1 MKIVYSLCLLLTSFL
16 SYSQTD
22 STEVLEDYSNYG
34 EPEGV
39 KRYTTQKVLNQT
51 PQKIISFGYEYNG
64 EFHMPG
70 IRISESIS
78 ILEDRHVNQVNAFK
92 AQLNIPVVA
101 TNKII
106 WQLGA
111 NYWGSQFQIE
121 NPGSNAFAKQLNQ
134 SSLISAGLN
143 TTIFKPLNET
153 NFLIFQASADVNGL
167 FNEQAKVTSNALT
180 LSATGIYG
188 WKKSEKNMIGAG
200 IARTYRAGRLI
211 YVPVLLWNKTFNDK
225 WGMELLLPARG
236 FIRYNINTSNM
247 IQAGFELEGNQF
259 SMPIPGTQRDL
270 FYIQR
275 GEFKPRIMWDK
286 KITGFLWFSAQV
298 GLRYNYRF
306 DVMNKYDGKEEAD
319 RYFTSNLGNPLYF
332 NFSLNLV
339 SP

>member
-1 MKIVYSLCLLLTSFL
+1 V
-16 SYSQTD
+16 
-22 STEVLEDYSNYG
+22 ST
-34 EPEGV
+34 
-39 KRYTTQKVLNQT
+39 
-51 PQKIISFGYEYNG
+51 
-64 EFHMPG
+64 G
-70 IRISESIS
+70 I
-78 ILEDRHVNQVNAFK
+78 
-92 AQLNIPVVA
+92 
-101 TNKII
+101 
-106 WQLGA
+106 
-111 NYWGSQFQIE
+111 
-121 NPGSNAFAKQLNQ
+121 
-134 SSLISAGLN
+134 N

-225 WGMELLLPARG
+225 WGMELLLPAKG

-306 DVMNKYDGKEEAD
+306 DVMNKYDGKEEGD
-319 RYFTSNLGNPLYF
+319 RYFTSKLGNPLYF

>member
-1 MKIVYSLCLLLTSFL
+1 MKIVYSICFLLISFL
-16 SYSQTD
+16 SFSQTD

-39 KRYTTQKVLNQT
+39 KRYCTQKVLNQT
-51 PQKIISFGYEYNG
+51 PQKIISIGYEYMG

-70 IRISESIS
+70 IRISETLPT
-78 ILEDRHVNQVNAFK
+78 LEDRHVSQVNVFK

-111 NYWGSQFQIE
+111 NYWGSQFQVE

-143 TTIFKPLNET
+143 TTVFKPLNET

-167 FNEQAKVTSNALT
+167 FNPEAKVTSNALT
-180 LSATGIYG
+180 ISATAIYG
-188 WKKSEKNMIGAG
+188 WKKSEKNMIGTG
-200 IARTYRAGRLI
+200 IARSYRAGRMM
-211 YVPVLLWNKTFNDK
+211 YFPVLFWNKTFNDK
-225 WGMELLLPARG
+225 WGMELLLPAKG

-259 SMPIPGTQRDL
+259 SMPIPSAQQDL
-270 FYIQR
+270 FYVQR
-275 GEFKPRIMWDK
+275 GELKPRIMWDK

-306 DVMNKYDGKEEAD
+306 DVMNKYDGKEDNE
-319 RYFTSNLGNPLYF
+319 RYFSSKLGNPLYF
-332 NFSLNLV
+332 NFSLNFV

>member
-16 SYSQTD
+16 SFSQTD
-22 STEVLEDYSNYG
+22 STDVLEDYSNYG

-70 IRISESIS
+70 IRISESSLAI
-78 ILEDRHVNQVNAFK
+78 EDRHVRQVDVFK
-92 AQLNIPVVA
+92 AQVNIPVVA

-111 NYWGSQFQIE
+111 NYWGSKFQVE
-121 NPGSNAFAKQLNQ
+121 NPGNNAFAKQLNQ
-134 SSLISAGLN
+134 SSLISAGIN
-143 TTIFKPLNET
+143 STVFKPLNET

-225 WGMELLLPARG
+225 WGMELLLPAKG

>member
-1 MKIVYSLCLLLTSFL
+1 MKTVYSLCFLLTSFL
-16 SYSQTD
+16 SFSQTD

-39 KRYTTQKVLNQT
+39 KRYATQKVLNQT

-70 IRISESIS
+70 IRISESLS
-78 ILEDRHVNQVNAFK
+78 TFEDRHVNQVNAFK

-167 FNEQAKVTSNALT
+167 FNEEAKVTSNALT

-211 YVPVLLWNKTFNDK
+211 YVPVLLWNKTFNDT
-225 WGMELLLPARG
+225 WGMELLLPAKG

-306 DVMNKYDGKEEAD
+306 DVMNKYDGKEDAD
-319 RYFTSNLGNPLYF
+319 RYFTSKLGNPLYF

>member
-1 MKIVYSLCLLLTSFL
+1 MKILYSICFTLISFL
-16 SYSQTD
+16 SISQTD

-51 PQKIISFGYEYNG
+51 PQKIISVGYEYNG

-70 IRISESIS
+70 IRIAESFS
-78 ILEDRHVNQVNAFK
+78 ILEDKHVSQVNVFK
-92 AQLNIPVVA
+92 AQVNVPVVA

-111 NYWGSQFQIE
+111 NYWGSKFAVE

-134 SSLISAGLN
+134 TSLISAGLN

-153 NFLIFQASADVNGL
+153 NFMIFQASADVNGL
-167 FNEQAKVTSNALT
+167 FNENAKVTSNALT
-180 LSATGIYG
+180 ISATAIYG
-188 WKKSEKNMIGAG
+188 WKKSEKNMIGTG
-200 IARTYRAGRLI
+200 IARSYRAGRMM
-211 YVPVLLWNKTFNDK
+211 YFPVLFWNKTFNDK
-225 WGMELLLPARG
+225 WGMELLLPAKG

-259 SMPIPGTQRDL
+259 SMPIPSTQRDL

-275 GEFKPRIMWDK
+275 GELKPRIMWDK

-306 DVMNKYDGKEEAD
+306 DVMNKYDGKED
-319 RYFTSNLGNPLYF
+319 NDSYFSSKLGNPLYF
-332 NFSLNLV
+332 NISLNLV

>member
-1 MKIVYSLCLLLTSFL
+1 MKTVYSLCFLLTSFL
-16 SYSQTD
+16 SFSQTD

-39 KRYTTQKVLNQT
+39 KRYATQKVLNQT

-70 IRISESIS
+70 IRISESLS
-78 ILEDRHVNQVNAFK
+78 TFEDRHVNQVNAFK

-121 NPGSNAFAKQLNQ
+121 NPGSNTFAKQLNQ

-167 FNEQAKVTSNALT
+167 FNEQAKMTSNALT

-211 YVPVLLWNKTFNDK
+211 YVPVLLWNKTFNDT
-225 WGMELLLPARG
+225 WGMELLLPAKG

-306 DVMNKYDGKEEAD
+306 DVMNKYDGKEDAD
-319 RYFTSNLGNPLYF
+319 RYFTSKLGNPLYF

>member
-1 MKIVYSLCLLLTSFL
+1 MKIVYSICFLLTSFL

-39 KRYTTQKVLNQT
+39 KRYCTQKVLNQT
-51 PQKIISFGYEYNG
+51 PQKIISIGYEYMG

-70 IRISESIS
+70 IRISETLPT
-78 ILEDRHVNQVNAFK
+78 LEDRHVSQVNVFK

-111 NYWGSQFQIE
+111 NYWGSQFQVE

-143 TTIFKPLNET
+143 TTVFKPLNET

-167 FNEQAKVTSNALT
+167 FNQEVKVTSNALT
-180 LSATGIYG
+180 FSATGIYG

-200 IARTYRAGRLI
+200 IARTYRAGRLM
-211 YVPVLLWNKTFNDK
+211 YFPVLFWNKTFNDK

-236 FIRYNINTSNM
+236 FVRYNINTSNM
-247 IQAGFELEGNQF
+247 IQVGFELEGNQF
-259 SMPIPGTQRDL
+259 SMSIPSTQRDL

-275 GEFKPRIMWDK
+275 GELKPRIMWDK

-306 DVMNKYDGKEEAD
+306 DVMNKYDGKEDNE
-319 RYFTSNLGNPLYF
+319 RYFSSKLGNPLYF
-332 NFSLNLV
+332 NFSLNFV

>member
-1 MKIVYSLCLLLTSFL
+1 MKIIYSLCLLLTSFL
-16 SYSQTD
+16 SFSQTD

-39 KRYTTQKVLNQT
+39 KRYATQKVLNQT

-70 IRISESIS
+70 IRISESLS
-78 ILEDRHVNQVNAFK
+78 ILEDRHINQVNALK

-211 YVPVLLWNKTFNDK
+211 YVPVLLWNKTFNDT
-225 WGMELLLPARG
+225 WGMELLLPAKG

-306 DVMNKYDGKEEAD
+306 DVMNKYDGKEDAD
-319 RYFTSNLGNPLYF
+319 RYFTSKLGNPLYF

>member
-1 MKIVYSLCLLLTSFL
+1 MKIVYSICFLLTSFL

-39 KRYTTQKVLNQT
+39 KRYCTQKVLNQT
-51 PQKIISFGYEYNG
+51 PQKIISIGYEYMG

-70 IRISESIS
+70 IRISETLPT
-78 ILEDRHVNQVNAFK
+78 LEDRHVSQVNVFK

-111 NYWGSQFQIE
+111 NYWGSQFQVE

-143 TTIFKPLNET
+143 TTVFKPLNET

-167 FNEQAKVTSNALT
+167 FNQEAKVTSNALT
-180 LSATGIYG
+180 ISATGIYG

-200 IARTYRAGRLI
+200 IARTYRAGRLM
-211 YVPVLLWNKTFNDK
+211 YFPVLFWNKTFNDK

-236 FIRYNINTSNM
+236 FVRYNINTSNM
-247 IQAGFELEGNQF
+247 IQVGFELEGNQF
-259 SMPIPGTQRDL
+259 SMPIPSTQRDL

-275 GEFKPRIMWDK
+275 GELKPRIMWDK

-306 DVMNKYDGKEEAD
+306 DVMNKYDGKEDNE
-319 RYFTSNLGNPLYF
+319 RYFSSKLGNPLYF
-332 NFSLNLV
+332 NFSLNFV

>member
-1 MKIVYSLCLLLTSFL
+1 MKIFYSILFSSITFFSLA
-16 SYSQTD
+16 QTD

-34 EPEGV
+34 EVDGV
-39 KRYTTQKVLNQT
+39 KRYATQKVLNQT
-51 PQKIISFGYEYNG
+51 PAKIISLGYDYTG

-70 IRISESIS
+70 IRISESLS
-78 ILEDRHVNQVNAFK
+78 VTEDKHVIQVDVFR
-92 AQLNIPVVA
+92 AQLNIPVIA
-101 TNKII
+101 TNKLI

-111 NYWGSQFQIE
+111 NYWGSKFQVM
-121 NPGSNAFAKQLNQ
+121 NPGVNSFANQLNQ
-134 SSLISAGLN
+134 SSLLSAGIN

-153 NFLIFQASADVNGL
+153 NFIILQASADVNGL
-167 FNEQAKVTSNALT
+167 FNQESKVTSNALT
-180 LSATGIYG
+180 LSATAIYG
-188 WKKSEKNMIGAG
+188 WKKSEKNMIGTG

-211 YVPVLLWNKTFNDK
+211 YVPVLFWNKTFNDK
-225 WGMELLLPARG
+225 WGMELLIPAKG
-236 FIRYNINTSNM
+236 YVRYNINTSNM

-259 SMPIPGTQRDL
+259 SMPIPSTQTGQ

-306 DVMNKYDGKEEAD
+306 DVMNKYDGKEDSE
-319 RYFTSNLGNPLYF
+319 RYFSSKLGNPLF
-332 NFSLNLV
+332 VNFSLNFV

>member
-1 MKIVYSLCLLLTSFL
+1 MKTVYSLCFLISSFL
-16 SYSQTD
+16 SFSQTD

-39 KRYTTQKVLNQT
+39 KRYATQKVLNQT

-70 IRISESIS
+70 IRISESLS
-78 ILEDRHVNQVNAFK
+78 TFEDRHVNQVSAFK

-134 SSLISAGLN
+134 SSLVSAGLN

-167 FNEQAKVTSNALT
+167 FNEQAKVTSNAFT

-211 YVPVLLWNKTFNDK
+211 YVPVLLWNKTFNDT
-225 WGMELLLPARG
+225 WGIELLLPARG

-306 DVMNKYDGKEEAD
+306 DVMNKYDGKEDAD
-319 RYFTSNLGNPLYF
+319 RYFTSKLGNPLYF

>member
-1 MKIVYSLCLLLTSFL
+1 MKTVYSLCFLLTSFL
-16 SYSQTD
+16 SFSQTD

-39 KRYTTQKVLNQT
+39 KRYATQKVLNQT

-70 IRISESIS
+70 IRISESLS
-78 ILEDRHVNQVNAFK
+78 TFEDRHVNQVNAFK

-167 FNEQAKVTSNALT
+167 FNEQAKMTSNALT

-211 YVPVLLWNKTFNDK
+211 YVPVLLWNKTFNDT
-225 WGMELLLPARG
+225 WGMELLLPAKG

-306 DVMNKYDGKEEAD
+306 DVMNKYDGKEDAD
-319 RYFTSNLGNPLYF
+319 RYFTSKLGNPLYF

>member
-1 MKIVYSLCLLLTSFL
+1 MKILYSICFTLISFL
-16 SYSQTD
+16 SISQTD

-34 EPEGV
+34 EPEGI

-51 PQKIISFGYEYNG
+51 PQKIISVGYEYNG

-70 IRISESIS
+70 IRIAESFS
-78 ILEDRHVNQVNAFK
+78 ILEDKHVSQVNVFK
-92 AQLNIPVVA
+92 AQVNVPVVA

-111 NYWGSQFQIE
+111 NYWGSKFAVE

-134 SSLISAGLN
+134 TSLISAGLN

-153 NFLIFQASADVNGL
+153 NFMIFQASADVNGL
-167 FNEQAKVTSNALT
+167 FNENAKVTSNALT
-180 LSATGIYG
+180 ISATAIYG
-188 WKKSEKNMIGAG
+188 WKKSEKNMIGTG
-200 IARTYRAGRLI
+200 IARSYRAGRMM
-211 YVPVLLWNKTFNDK
+211 YFPVLFWNKTFNDK
-225 WGMELLLPARG
+225 WGMELLLPAKG

-259 SMPIPGTQRDL
+259 SMPIPSTQRDL

-275 GEFKPRIMWDK
+275 GELKPRIMWDK

-306 DVMNKYDGKEEAD
+306 DVMNKYDGKED
-319 RYFTSNLGNPLYF
+319 NDSYFSSKLGNPLYF
-332 NFSLNLV
+332 NISLNLV

>member
-1 MKIVYSLCLLLTSFL
+1 MKIVYSLCFLLTSFL
-16 SYSQTD
+16 SFAQTD

-51 PQKIISFGYEYNG
+51 PTKIISLGYDYTG

-70 IRISESIS
+70 LRISESLTTI
-78 ILEDRHVNQVNAFK
+78 EDKHVKQVDVFK
-92 AQLNIPVVA
+92 AQVNIPVVA

-111 NYWGSQFQIE
+111 NYWGSKFQVE
-121 NPGSNAFAKQLNQ
+121 NPGSNAFAIQLNQ
-134 SSLISAGLN
+134 SSLISAGIN
-143 TTIFKPLNET
+143 STIFKPLNET
-153 NFLIFQASADVNGL
+153 NFIIIQASADVNGL
-167 FNEQAKVTSNALT
+167 FTENAKVTSNALT
-180 LSATGIYG
+180 LSATAIYG

-200 IARTYRAGRLI
+200 IARTYRAGSLI
-211 YVPVLLWNKTFNDK
+211 HVPVLFWNKTFNDK
-225 WGMELLLPARG
+225 WGMELLLPAKG
-236 FIRYNINTSNM
+236 FLRYNINTSNM

-306 DVMNKYDGKEEAD
+306 DVMNKYDGKEDAD
-319 RYFTSNLGNPLYF
+319 RYFTSKLGNPLYF
-332 NFSLNLV
+332 NISLNLV

>member
-1 MKIVYSLCLLLTSFL
+1 MKTVYSLCFLLTSFL
-16 SYSQTD
+16 SFSQTD

-39 KRYTTQKVLNQT
+39 KRYATQKVLNQT

-70 IRISESIS
+70 IRISESLS
-78 ILEDRHVNQVNAFK
+78 TFEDRHVNQVNAFK

-121 NPGSNAFAKQLNQ
+121 NPGSNAFAKQSNQ

-167 FNEQAKVTSNALT
+167 FNEQAKMTSNALT

-211 YVPVLLWNKTFNDK
+211 YVPVLLWNKTFNDT
-225 WGMELLLPARG
+225 WGMELLLPAKG

-306 DVMNKYDGKEEAD
+306 DVMNKYDGKEDAD
-319 RYFTSNLGNPLYF
+319 RYFTSKLGNPLYF

>member
-1 MKIVYSLCLLLTSFL
+1 MKILYSICFTLISFL
-16 SYSQTD
+16 SISQTD

-51 PQKIISFGYEYNG
+51 PQKIISVGYEYNG

-70 IRISESIS
+70 IRIAESFS
-78 ILEDRHVNQVNAFK
+78 ILEDKHVSQVNVFK
-92 AQLNIPVVA
+92 AQVNVPVVA

-111 NYWGSQFQIE
+111 NYWGSKFAVE

-134 SSLISAGLN
+134 TSLISAGLN

-153 NFLIFQASADVNGL
+153 NFMIFQASADVNGL
-167 FNEQAKVTSNALT
+167 FNENAKVTSNALT
-180 LSATGIYG
+180 ISATAIYG
-188 WKKSEKNMIGAG
+188 WKKSEKNMIGTG
-200 IARTYRAGRLI
+200 IARSYRAGRMM
-211 YVPVLLWNKTFNDK
+211 YFPVLFWNKTFNDK
-225 WGMELLLPARG
+225 WGMELLLPAKG

-259 SMPIPGTQRDL
+259 SMPIPSTQRDL

-275 GEFKPRIMWDK
+275 GELKPRIMWDK

-306 DVMNKYDGKEEAD
+306 DVMNKYDGKEDND
-319 RYFTSNLGNPLYF
+319 RYFSSKLGNPLYF
-332 NFSLNLV
+332 NISLNLV

>member
-1 MKIVYSLCLLLTSFL
+1 MKIFYSILFSSITFL
-16 SYSQTD
+16 SLAQTD

-34 EPEGV
+34 EVDGV
-39 KRYTTQKVLNQT
+39 KRYATQKVLNQT
-51 PQKIISFGYEYNG
+51 PAKIISLGYDYTG

-70 IRISESIS
+70 IRIAENITQ
-78 ILEDRHVNQVNAFK
+78 LDDRHVSQVNVFR
-92 AQLNIPVVA
+92 AQLNIPVIA
-101 TNKII
+101 TTKLI

-121 NPGSNAFAKQLNQ
+121 NAGSNSFTKSLNQ
-134 SSLISAGLN
+134 SSLISAGIN

-153 NFLIFQASADVNGL
+153 NFIILQASADVNGL
-167 FNEQAKVTSNALT
+167 FTQESKISSNALT
-180 LSATGIYG
+180 LSATAIYG
-188 WKKSEKNMIGAG
+188 WKKSEKNMIGTG

-211 YVPVLLWNKTFNDK
+211 YVPVLFWNKTFNDK
-225 WGMELLLPARG
+225 WGMELLIPAKG
-236 FIRYNINTSNM
+236 YVRYNINTSNM

-259 SMPIPGTQRDL
+259 SMNIPSTQTGQ

-286 KITGFLWFSAQV
+286 KITGFLWFSAQM

-306 DVMNKYDGKEEAD
+306 DVMNKYDGKEDNE
-319 RYFTSNLGNPLYF
+319 RYFSSKLGNPLF
-332 NFSLNLV
+332 VNFSLNFV

>member
-1 MKIVYSLCLLLTSFL
+1 MKIVYSICFSLLSFL
-16 SYSQTD
+16 SFSQTD
-22 STEVLEDYSNYG
+22 STDVLEDYSNYG
-34 EPEGV
+34 EADGV
-39 KRYTTQKVLNQT
+39 KRYCTQKVLNQT
-51 PQKIISFGYEYNG
+51 PQKIISLGYDYTD

-70 IRISESIS
+70 LRIAESIS
-78 ILEDRHVNQVNAFK
+78 ILEDKHVNQVNSFK
-92 AQLNIPVVA
+92 AQLNIPLIA

-111 NYWGSQFQIE
+111 NYWGTQFQIE

-134 SSLISAGLN
+134 SSLISAGIN
-143 TTIFKPLNET
+143 STIFKPLNET
-153 NFLIFQASADVNGL
+153 NFMIFQASADVNGL
-167 FNEQAKVTSNALT
+167 FTDNAKVTSNALT
-180 LSATGIYG
+180 ISATGIYG

-200 IARTYRAGRLI
+200 IARTYRAGRLLYI
-211 YVPVLLWNKTFNDK
+211 PVLFWNKTFNDK
-225 WGMELLLPARG
+225 WGMELLLPAKG

-259 SMPIPGTQRDL
+259 SMPLPSTQRDL

-275 GEFKPRIMWDK
+275 GELKPRIMWDK

-306 DVMNKYDGKEEAD
+306 DVMNTYDGKDDND
-319 RYFTSNLGNPLYF
+319 RYFTSKLGNPLYF
-332 NFSLNLV
+332 NISLNLV

>member
-332 NFSLNLV
+332 NLSLNLV

>member
-1 MKIVYSLCLLLTSFL
+1 MKIHLTILFTCLSFL
-16 SYSQTD
+16 SWSQTD
-22 STEVLEDYSNYG
+22 STDVLEDYSNYG

-51 PQKIISFGYEYNG
+51 PQKIISLGYDYTG

-70 IRISESIS
+70 IRIAENITQ
-78 ILEDRHVNQVNAFK
+78 LDDRHVNQVNVFR
-92 AQLNIPVVA
+92 AQLNIPMVA

-111 NYWGSQFQIE
+111 NYWGSQFQVE
-121 NPGSNAFAKQLNQ
+121 NANSNSFTKLLNQ
-134 SSLISAGLN
+134 SSLVSAGIN

-167 FNEQAKVTSNALT
+167 FTENAKVTSNALT
-180 LSATGIYG
+180 VSATAIYG
-188 WKKSEKNMIGAG
+188 WKKSEKNMIGTG
-200 IARTYRAGRLI
+200 IARSYRAGRMM
-211 YVPVLLWNKTFNDK
+211 YFPVLFWNKTFNDK
-225 WGMELLLPARG
+225 WGMELLLPAKG
-236 FIRYNINTSNM
+236 YIRYNINTSNM

-259 SMPIPGTQRDL
+259 SMPIPSNQRDL

-275 GEFKPRIMWDK
+275 GELKPRIMWDK

-306 DVMNKYDGKEEAD
+306 DVMNTYDGKENNE
-319 RYFTSNLGNPLYF
+319 RYFTSKLGNPLYF
-332 NFSLNLV
+332 NISLNLV

>member
-1 MKIVYSLCLLLTSFL
+1 MKLFYSILFSSITFL
-16 SYSQTD
+16 SLAQTD

-34 EPEGV
+34 EVDGV
-39 KRYTTQKVLNQT
+39 KRYATQKVLNQT
-51 PQKIISFGYEYNG
+51 PAKIISLGYDYTG

-70 IRISESIS
+70 IRIAENITQ
-78 ILEDRHVNQVNAFK
+78 LDDRHVSQVNVFR
-92 AQLNIPVVA
+92 AQLNIPVIA
-101 TNKII
+101 TNKLI

-121 NPGSNAFAKQLNQ
+121 NAGSNSFTKSLNQ
-134 SSLISAGLN
+134 SSLISAGIN

-153 NFLIFQASADVNGL
+153 NFIILQASADVNGL
-167 FNEQAKVTSNALT
+167 FTQESKISSNALT
-180 LSATGIYG
+180 LSATAIYG
-188 WKKSEKNMIGAG
+188 WKKSEKNMIGTG

-211 YVPVLLWNKTFNDK
+211 YVPVLFWNKTFNDK
-225 WGMELLLPARG
+225 WGMELLIPAKG
-236 FIRYNINTSNM
+236 YVRYNINTSNM

-259 SMPIPGTQRDL
+259 SMPIPSTQTGQ

-306 DVMNKYDGKEEAD
+306 DVMNKYDGKEDNE
-319 RYFTSNLGNPLYF
+319 RYFSSKLGNPLF
-332 NFSLNLV
+332 VNFSLNFV